1 MPVINATAMVQ
12 VPFWAWGWG
21 TVHWGLSSLFPALQL
36 LLIMMM
42 MMYICTSLGF
52 QRALGFP
59 RVLAYFAC
67 SLYNVQYLFLWEPE
81 VGKSIQFRNL
91 YKIGSTN
98 QDACRAQAGA

>member
-1 MPVINATAMVQ
+1 MGPKFL
-12 VPFWAWGWG
+12 VPCPSVV
-21 TVHWGLSSLFPALQL
+21 TNNDDDDDVHLYVFGISEGLRL
-36 LLIMMM
+36 
-42 MMYICTSLGF
+42 
-52 QRALGFP
+52 P
-59 RVLAYFAC
+59 RVLVYFTC